1 MASNRYPFATK
12 SEIKARI
19 LADDSYVVS
28 CLCVLYDRQTTHEQE
43 TKTTIQ
49 RNHRGFMSSHAV
61 NGCKLAEK
69 VRSGETLDGEET
81 AKARDIVCHYSK
93 QLAAAARET
102 ALEANPDLAA
112 EAAVFFT
119 KQA

>member
-28 CLCVLYDRQTTHEQE
+28 CLCTLYRLQTEHEQA
-43 TKTTIQ
+43 TKTTVE

-69 VRSGETLDGEET
+69 VNAGEDLSSEEVS
-81 AKARDIVCHYSK
+81 KARDIVCHYSK

-119 KQA
+119 PQA